1 MRGHRGRKLPCSG
14 ASLLSDLG
22 HRAASCINSTSAVQT
37 PPKLSAQRA
46 TLTTRALLAAAF
58 TLLPVPPLPA
68 VSSQPCEVPPVPF
81 ALLLGTSGAP
91 VQQKDLIAC
100 QN

>member
-1 MRGHRGRKLPCSG
+1 MRALGEKLPRFG
-14 ASLLSDLG
+14 ANLLSDRG
-22 HRAASCINSTSAVQT
+22 HRAASCINTISALQT
-37 PPKLSAQRA
+37 PPKLSAQRVMFPM
-46 TLTTRALLAAAF
+46 RALLCSCLH
-58 TLLPVPPLPA
+58 TSSRPPSSQH
-68 VSSQPCEVPPVPF
+68 VSSQSCEVPPTLF